1 MKACV
6 YADLETVEVHDIPKP
21 VAAPDEALIK
31 VSRAGIC
38 GTDLHIYLG
47 HMDQRVTKPLVMGH
61 EMCGELVEIPDGS
74 GPEVGDRVVVEPT
87 VFCGK
92 CAACKRGNTHVCQN
106 LNFLG
111 IDSPGAFQEFW
122 NVPVDRLHAIPQS
135 LSDNAAAMIEPL
147 AVAVHDV
154 RRAPVE
160 LGDQAVVI
168 GGGPIG
174 LLVAHAARRPKCTS
188 GGRRLGQDLRAERVQ
203 RAGEQ
208 REEPPDVRLGLD
220 VVLDEGAVADHEGEE
235 SKLLGRPVG
244 DCRIPGREQRADHFP

>member
-6 YADLETVEVHDIPKP
+6 YTDLETVEIHDVPKP
-21 VAAPDEALIK
+21 AAGPDEVLIK

-61 EMCGELVEIPDGS
+61 EMCGEIVEVPDGT
-74 GPEVGDRVVVEPT
+74 GFQVGDRVVVEPT

-92 CAACKRGNTHVCQN
+92 CPACKRGNMHICQN

-111 IDSPGAFQEFW
+111 IDSAGAFQEFW
-122 NVPVDRLHAIPQS
+122 NAPVDRLHRIPS
-135 LSDNAAAMIEPL
+135 ELSDNAAAMIEPL

-174 LLVAHAARRPKCTS
+174 LSWRMPHDWMAPKLRFRR
-188 GGRRLGQDLRAERVQ
+188 
-203 RAGEQ
+203 
-208 REEPPDVRLGLD
+208 
-220 VVLDEGAVADHEGEE
+220 
-235 SKLLGRPVG
+235 
-244 DCRIPGREQRADHFP
+244 